1 MKFFDPLD
9 DFYKMAQKYQ
19 NYIRPLGEN
28 ILSLPFERENEFDIL
43 EIVNTMKSHRNE
55 LKNSKLIKET

>member
-1 MKFFDPLD
+1 M
-9 DFYKMAQKYQ
+9 
-19 NYIRPLGEN
+19 RN

>member
-1 MKFFDPLD
+1 MELRGTRSK
-9 DFYKMAQKYQ
+9 
-19 NYIRPLGEN
+19 ILGLTKASMRN